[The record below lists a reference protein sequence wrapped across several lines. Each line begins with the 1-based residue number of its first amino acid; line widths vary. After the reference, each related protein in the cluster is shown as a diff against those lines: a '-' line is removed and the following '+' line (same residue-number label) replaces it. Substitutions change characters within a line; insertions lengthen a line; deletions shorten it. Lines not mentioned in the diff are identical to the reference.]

1 MIHTETAYDVVV
13 VGSGGGGLRAA
24 IGAAQAGA
32 RTLVVCRG
40 KANRSGATLLAG
52 ANISA
57 DIACDGA
64 TLSRLGISHSNKD
77 DTPDTWFR
85 DVVREGFYLNNQD
98 LVRLFVDTAGDR
110 LEELL
115 QWGLTVRGMEG
126 EREVSVFGSD
136 ILDALYG
143 RAKTL
148 GVEFLP
154 DTLFTDLLQKDGQVT
169 GVVCVD
175 LASGALKAIPAGAV
189 VLCTGGAHNLFSE
202 NSGSTDLCGEGQAAA
217 FRAGAELV
225 DMEMISFCPTVTRF
239 PTMYKGNILPYIFIT
254 TGYGSLL
261 NKYGKTF
268 THRYLSPKVEQL
280 ALDSEWNKMLLSYAI
295 QSEILSGRGAK
306 DGGVYFSLP
315 SHPAEIME
323 ELYRDLPP
331 LTTGIYAD
339 IMKIFAAGRSLTV
352 QPAAHY
358 FEGGI
363 RVAPDMSTALP
374 GLFAAGECAGGLFG
388 ANRVSAATTEML
400 VEGAAAGRSA
410 AAFAQGA
417 AAPVVDSAALD
428 QLEEEL
434 LRPFGRTGGPAP
446 HELKRRL
453 HEITGS
459 SLTVIR
465 REEELKKALAGL
477 KELEAQLPLVSFTD
491 RNRTYNRQWREYLE
505 LRNMLPCAWAITRS
519 ALLRRESR
527 GVHVR
532 SDCPQTD
539 NSRCLYNIVLSHRG
553 GVETLVPAVLT
564 HTKPR
569 DGVWRYTEY
578 IEQVVE
584 ELDGEEVR
592 P

>member
-1 MIHTETAYDVVV
+1 MIQIETAYDVVV

-32 RTLVVCRG
+32 RTLVICRG
-40 KANRSGATLLAG
+40 KADRSGATLLAG

-77 DTPDTWFR
+77 DTPDAWFH
-85 DVVREGFYLNNQD
+85 DVVREGFYLNDQE
-98 LVRLFVDTAGDR
+98 LVRLFVDTAGHR

-143 RAKTL
+143 RAKAL

-154 DTLFTDLLQKDGQVT
+154 DTLFTDLLQKDGQVN
-169 GVVCVD
+169 GVVCLD
-175 LASGALKAIPAGAV
+175 LATGALKAVPAGAV
-189 VLCTGGAHNLFSE
+189 VLCTGGSHNLFSE
-202 NSGSTDLCGEGQAAA
+202 NSGSTDLCGEGQSAAL
-217 FRAGAELV
+217 RAGAELI

-268 THRYLSPKVEQL
+268 THRYLSPRVEQL
-280 ALDSEWNKMLLSYAI
+280 ALESEWNKMLLSYAV
-295 QSEILSGRGAK
+295 QSEILAGRGTRE
-306 DGGVYFSLP
+306 GGVYFSLP
-315 SHPAEIME
+315 DHPAEIME

-339 IMKIFAAGRSLTV
+339 IMKIFAAGRSLVV

-363 RVAPDMSTALP
+363 RVAPDMSTSLP

-400 VEGAAAGRSA
+400 VEGAVAGRSA
-410 AAFAQGA
+410 AAFAQGS
-417 AAPVVDSAALD
+417 APAPDAALLD
-428 QLEEEL
+428 ALEDEL
-434 LRPFGRTGGPAP
+434 LRPFGRKDGPAP
-446 HELKRRL
+446 YELKRRL
-453 HEITGS
+453 HAITAE
-459 SLTVIR
+459 SLTVVR
-465 REEELKKALAGL
+465 REDELLRAVDALDQLAR
-477 KELEAQLPLVSFTD
+477 ELPGVAFADQG
-491 RNRTYNRQWREYLE
+491 RAYNRQWREYLE
-505 LRNMLPCAWAITRS
+505 LRSMIPCARAIARS

-532 SDCPQTD
+532 RDYPLTD
-539 NSRCLYNIVLSHRG
+539 NSRCLYNIVLSQRG
-553 GVETLVPAVLT
+553 QCETLVPAVLSYE
-564 HTKPR
+564 KPQ
-569 DGVWRYTEY
+569 DGAWRYTDY
-578 IEQVVE
+578 IERVVE
-584 ELDGEEVR
+584 DLDGKEPR